1 MTQKINLSFMHVISG
16 VLFLVMIFFQMTGM
30 QAAFGLMA
38 AAVIIFELG
47 LLAMERAE
55 DLQRQNHKG
64 RAGPLPG
71 GGSYGHSLY
80 DFSVEDRKSA
90 QENRT

>member
-47 LLAMERAE
+47 LLAMEKSGRFTE
-55 DLQRQNHKG
+55 G

>member
-47 LLAMERAE
+47 LLAMEKSGRFTEGRTTKAE
-55 DLQRQNHKG
+55 Q
-64 RAGPLPG
+64 A
-71 GGSYGHSLY
+71 LY
-80 DFSVEDRKSA
+80 LAAAVMVIVSRGQKK
-90 QENRT
+90 RTREPNINIE

>member
-47 LLAMERAE
+47 
-55 DLQRQNHKG
+55 QIG
-64 RAGPLPG
+64 RA
-71 GGSYGHSLY
+71 H
-80 DFSVEDRKSA
+80 V
-90 QENRT
+90 

>member
-47 LLAMERAE
+47 LLAMEKSGGFTEGRTTKAE
-55 DLQRQNHKG
+55 Q
-64 RAGPLPG
+64 A
-71 GGSYGHSLY
+71 LY
-80 DFSVEDRKSA
+80 LAAAVMVIVCMIF
-90 QENRT
+90 Q